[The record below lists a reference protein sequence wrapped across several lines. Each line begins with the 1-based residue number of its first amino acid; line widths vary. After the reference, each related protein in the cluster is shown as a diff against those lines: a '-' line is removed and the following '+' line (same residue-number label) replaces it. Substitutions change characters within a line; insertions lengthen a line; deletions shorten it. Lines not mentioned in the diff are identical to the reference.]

1 MNKGCPKCGRM
12 IDQNYKICPY
22 CNYNFKE
29 IDNFF
34 QNIEEEKY
42 IEDEKYAGFIKRMIA
57 GIIDIYIT
65 LLLSLPLFIKIYKK
79 TANEN
84 IWMFII
90 ISSTIYIIYSSLLER
105 TKLRGSLGKQVT
117 KIEVTDE
124 YENSVTLGKAFIRNI
139 SKIFNVLTLGI
150 GFLTCA
156 CPPYKQTLGDRISKT
171 YVLNKIKFKEEKIIK
186 VSSVSKRV
194 IAFVIDIIYI
204 TVLIAIEYYII
215 TYISN
220 MINFSQKLINYKEM
234 LYKMVAI
241 IIIVLYF
248 PYNESKR
255 GKTKGKELLKIRVT
269 NLEEEKISF
278 ILALF
283 RYILILLDIITL
295 GFFLPLANTKKQ
307 TLKDIITKTII
318 IDD

>member
-22 CNYNFKE
+22 CNYDFKE

-34 QNIEEEKY
+34 KKIEDEKY
-42 IEDEKYAGFIKRMIA
+42 KEDEKYAGFIKRLVA

-65 LLLSLPLFIKIYKK
+65 LLLTIPLCIKIYKNK
-79 TANEN
+79 ANED
-84 IWMFII
+84 IWIFII
-90 ISSTIYIIYSSLLER
+90 ISIIVYIIYNSLLER
-105 TKLRGSLGKQVT
+105 TKLRGSLGKQIT

-124 YENSVTLGKAFIRNI
+124 YENPVTLGKAFIRNI
-139 SKIFNVLTLGI
+139 SKIFNALTLGI
-150 GFLTCA
+150 GFLTCVS
-156 CPPYKQTLGDRISKT
+156 PPYKQTLGDKISKT

-186 VSSVSKRV
+186 VSSVSKRI
-194 IAFVIDIIYI
+194 IAFIIDIAYI

-220 MINFSQKLINYKEM
+220 MINLSQEFINYKEM
-234 LYKMVAI
+234 LYKIVAI

-269 NLEEEKISF
+269 NLKEEKISF
-278 ILALF
+278 PLAML
-283 RYILILLDIITL
+283 RYILIILDVITL
-295 GFFLPLANTKKQ
+295 GFLLPLANTKNQ